1 MKRTKK
7 TRKKFS
13 GGGGIIKQRIAKME
27 GGVMQFAQNGTE

>member
-13 GGGGIIKQRIAKME
+13 GGGIIKQRIAKME